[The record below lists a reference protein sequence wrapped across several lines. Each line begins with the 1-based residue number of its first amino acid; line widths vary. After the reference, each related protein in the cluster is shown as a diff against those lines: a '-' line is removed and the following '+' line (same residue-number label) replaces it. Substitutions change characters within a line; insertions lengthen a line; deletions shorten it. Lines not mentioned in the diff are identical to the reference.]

1 MNNLAELLIRTSPT
15 PERLHQAEEWAK
27 QAVSVI
33 EKTRTSVGGKSNSP
47 PTCEETLA
55 AVLFNIGSLREV
67 RELVHLAYDAFRLS
81 SF

>member
-27 QAVSVI
+27 QASTVI
-33 EKTRTSVGGKSNSP
+33 EKTRASVGGKSNSP

-67 RELVHLAYDAFRLS
+67 RGILDLVCNPF
-81 SF
+81 